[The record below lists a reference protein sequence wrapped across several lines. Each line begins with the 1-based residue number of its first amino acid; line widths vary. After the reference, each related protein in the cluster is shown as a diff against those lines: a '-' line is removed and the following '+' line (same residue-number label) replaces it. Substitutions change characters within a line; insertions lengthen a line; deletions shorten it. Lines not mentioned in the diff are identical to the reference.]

1 MNNSENK
8 QLKIFE
14 WLLRSTC
21 AIMFIGHSWLCF
33 NGQMPLRA
41 LLWDENIMSGI
52 IAKLTEQDWNWWV
65 TSPHIDDKISHCV
78 MVQGFIFLFFATL
91 SLIPIRK
98 RSYRY
103 IYLISCINLVFLA
116 FLKYLDNRIGI
127 GNLLE
132 HASQFTCPLV
142 LFLFTANNNLN
153 RPLELLAKVSVAL
166 TFIFH
171 GLFAINFGHD
181 WNWLNHTRPGHFTEM
196 VMICLG
202 IDKEWSAN
210 QILFVAG
217 VLDFLAAILIFTQ
230 RKLIKMGLLYMILWG
245 LLTAMARP
253 WAHFNKSSV
262 IESLNNWVPEM
273 LLRTPHF
280 AVPLCLLLALK
291 IKCTNDAD
299 PLPR

>member
-52 IAKLTEQDWNWWV
+52 IAKLTGQDWNWWV
-65 TSPHIDDKISHCV
+65 TSPHIDNKISHCV
-78 MVQGFIFLFFATL
+78 MVQGFIFLFFAAL
-91 SLIPIRK
+91 SLIQIRK

-132 HASQFTCPLV
+132 NASQFTCPLV

-171 GLFAINFGHD
+171 GLFAINFNHD
-181 WNWLNHTRPGHFTEM
+181 WTWLNHTRPGHFTEM

-202 IDKEWSAN
+202 IDKEWFAN

-217 VLDFLAAILIFTQ
+217 VLDLLAVILIFTQ

-273 LLRTPHF
+273 LFRTPHF

-291 IKCTNDAD
+291 IKCANDAD
-299 PLPR
+299 PLPK

>member
-8 QLKIFE
+8 QLRIFE

-21 AIMFIGHSWLCF
+21 AIMFIGHSWVCF

-52 IAKLTEQDWNWWV
+52 ITKMSGQDWNWWV
-65 TSPHIDDKISHCV
+65 TSPDIDNKINHFV
-78 MVQGFIFLFFATL
+78 MVQGFLFLLFAFL

-98 RSYRY
+98 RIYRY
-103 IYLISCINLVFLA
+103 IYLIGFINLVFLA

-132 HASQFTCPLV
+132 HASQFICPLI
-142 LFLFTANNNLN
+142 LFLFSARNNLN
-153 RPLELLAKVSVAL
+153 GSLELLAKVSVAL

-181 WNWLNHTRPGHFTEM
+181 SNWLNHTRPGHFTEM

-202 IDKEWSAN
+202 IDEERSAN
-210 QILFVAG
+210 QILLIAG
-217 VLDFLAAILIFTQ
+217 ILDFLAAILIFTKT
-230 RKLIKMGLLYMILWG
+230 KLIKMGLFYMILWG

-253 WAHFNKSSV
+253 WAHFNKSSA
-262 IESLNNWVPEM
+262 IDSLNNWIPEM
-273 LLRTPHF
+273 LYRTPHF
-280 AVPLCLLLALK
+280 AIPLCLLLALK
-291 IKCTNDAD
+291 IKCANDSD
-299 PLPR
+299 PLHR

>member
-181 WNWLNHTRPGHFTEM
+181 WN
-196 VMICLG
+196 
-202 IDKEWSAN
+202 
-210 QILFVAG
+210 
-217 VLDFLAAILIFTQ
+217 
-230 RKLIKMGLLYMILWG
+230 
-245 LLTAMARP
+245 
-253 WAHFNKSSV
+253 
-262 IESLNNWVPEM
+262 
-273 LLRTPHF
+273 
-280 AVPLCLLLALK
+280 
-291 IKCTNDAD
+291 
-299 PLPR
+299 